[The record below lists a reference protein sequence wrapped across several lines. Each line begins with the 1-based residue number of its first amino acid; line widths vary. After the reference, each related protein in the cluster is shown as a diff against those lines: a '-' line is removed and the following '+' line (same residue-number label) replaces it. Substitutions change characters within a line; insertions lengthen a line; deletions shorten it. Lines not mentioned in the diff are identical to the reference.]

1 MRYQCAY
8 AMGGL
13 VGIAYRYHNDPGSV
27 ITNCAI
33 AGYVIQDNSKNLLRL
48 GEAVVGGLIGV
59 SNLDLKQCSAVVDIQ
74 VNCTHIWRND
84 SGLNAARYGNFIR
97 VGGLVGGLRDKA
109 TDCYT
114 GGKITVS
121 KETLKERVR
130 TGSWG
135 SDNTHFADGSEA
147 WRSRPFAGNG
157 SNANPATYVFTA
169 VSAEAASPPISR
181 TSRV

>member
-33 AGYVIQDNSKNLLRL
+33 AGYVIQDNSEKSPAL

-84 SGLNAARYGNFIR
+84 SGLNAAKYGNFIR
-97 VGGLVGGLRDKA
+97 VGGPCGRPAGQGPRTA
-109 TDCYT
+109 TPA
-114 GGKITVS
+114 
-121 KETLKERVR
+121 VR
-130 TGSWG
+130 L
-135 SDNTHFADGSEA
+135 
-147 WRSRPFAGNG
+147 PF
-157 SNANPATYVFTA
+157 P
-169 VSAEAASPPISR
+169 R
-181 TSRV
+181 KR